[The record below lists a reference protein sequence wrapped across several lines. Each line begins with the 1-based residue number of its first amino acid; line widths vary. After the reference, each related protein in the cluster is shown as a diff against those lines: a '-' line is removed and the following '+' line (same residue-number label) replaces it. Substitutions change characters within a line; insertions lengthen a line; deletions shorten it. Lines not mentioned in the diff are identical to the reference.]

1 MRDGLGKLGEAER
14 QLWFCLR
21 QSRERSGRPMAIKPS
36 PSLIWAKPKL
46 VTAAGLREPDGRRL
60 PRMYWVVF
68 FSVCLLS

>member
-1 MRDGLGKLGEAER
+1 MRRGLGKLGEAER
-14 QLWFCLR
+14 QLWFSKRESPRAVSR
-21 QSRERSGRPMAIKPS
+21 QMAMKPS
-36 PSLIWAKPKL
+36 PSLIWASPKL